1 MAMALCPHF
10 MARLMMSLTSETPS
24 ISLIFVWQCSS
35 TRFTGLVSIRV
46 DTKDGIFLIPMTEPM
61 VSSLSNRS
69 IVVTPLIFKN
79 APFATPPFLISSR
92 YSFLQNIFTMIVS
105 VKSVMENIRIVFSPR
120 IGRSSI
126 DRICPR
132 MTTSPISPMIC
143 SIRIA
148 SSSKSRP
155 YTTSGLSDLL

>member
-61 VSSLSNRS
+61 VSSLSNLS
-69 IVVTPLIFKN
+69 MVVTPLILRN
-79 APFATPPFLISSR
+79 APFFKSPISSGR
-92 YSFLQNIFTMIVS
+92 FSFFVKILSTMES
-105 VKSVMENIRIVFSPR
+105 VKSVTDIMIIVFSPR
-120 IGRSSI
+120 ISLVSNVI
-126 DRICPR
+126 ICPR
-132 MTTSPISPMIC
+132 MTTSPISPTMV
-143 SIRIA
+143 SIGIA

-155 YTTSGLSDLL
+155 